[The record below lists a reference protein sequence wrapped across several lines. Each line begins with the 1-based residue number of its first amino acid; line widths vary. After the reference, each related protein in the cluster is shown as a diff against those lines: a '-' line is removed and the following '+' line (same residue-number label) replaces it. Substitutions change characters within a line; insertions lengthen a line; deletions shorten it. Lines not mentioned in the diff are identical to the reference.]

1 MKKLVGFIALGLF
14 VVGLI
19 IYIITSLW
27 IGSDVR
33 RYCKTAKKYYGGDCV
48 SSLSEM
54 VDDRSMPF
62 KDRNTAIWALGQL
75 GNSKALPYLTKYYTG
90 VIPEKESINTGIS
103 QHEISKAISLIQGGL
118 NISAVIWR
126 HNIK

>member
-1 MKKLVGFIALGLF
+1 MKKLVGFIALGIF
-14 VVGLI
+14 I
-19 IYIITSLW
+19 IAFIIFIIASLW

-48 SSLSEM
+48 SSLSQM

-62 KDRNTAIWALGQL
+62 TDRNRAIWALGQL
-75 GNSKALPYLTKYYTG
+75 GNTNALPYLTKYFTG
-90 VIPEKESINTGIS
+90 IPEKEPQNANLS
-103 QHEISKAISLIQGGL
+103 QYEISKAISLIQGGL
-118 NISAVIWR
+118 NIPAIVWR